1 MADIDLSEFPDLP
14 DTKGMDIVDAMLAEH
29 DRILVEADDL
39 ERMCRELVATGAFN
53 VGDFDYKVRFIR
65 EFADAAHHRKEED
78 VLYSYMLAHL
88 GQVAE
93 NLIRHGM
100 LVDHDRGRACVKRME
115 DAAHAYDAD
124 PSVENRVELVSWAME
139 YVHLIRAHVQRENT
153 VAYPFARRSIDP
165 AVMAE
170 LTAKAQSYEPHF

>member
-1 MADIDLSEFPDLP
+1 MAAIDLSEFADLP
-14 DTKGMDIVDAMLAEH
+14 DTSGMDIVDAMLAEH
-29 DRILVEADDL
+29 ERILAEADDL
-39 ERMCRELVATGAFN
+39 ERMCRELVASGAFSRA
-53 VGDFDYKVRFIR
+53 DFDYKVRFIR
-65 EFADAAHHRKEED
+65 SYSDAAHHRKEED
-78 VLYSYMLAHL
+78 ILYSYMLDNL

-115 DAAHAYDAD
+115 DAAAAYEAD

-170 LTAKAQSYEPHF
+170 LTAKAQSYMPHA

>member
-1 MADIDLSEFPDLP
+1 MAAIDLSEFADLP
-14 DTKGMDIVDAMLAEH
+14 DTRDMDIVDAMLAEH
-29 DRILVEADDL
+29 ERILVEADDL
-39 ERMCRELVATGAFN
+39 ERLCRELVASGTFSRA
-53 VGDFDYKVRFIR
+53 DFDYKVRFIR
-65 EFADAAHHRKEED
+65 SYADAAHHRKEED
-78 VLYSYMLAHL
+78 VLYSYMLDNL

-115 DAAHAYDAD
+115 DAAAAYEAD

-153 VAYPFARRSIDP
+153 VAYPFARRSIDS

-170 LTAKAQSYEPHF
+170 LTAKAQSYTPHA